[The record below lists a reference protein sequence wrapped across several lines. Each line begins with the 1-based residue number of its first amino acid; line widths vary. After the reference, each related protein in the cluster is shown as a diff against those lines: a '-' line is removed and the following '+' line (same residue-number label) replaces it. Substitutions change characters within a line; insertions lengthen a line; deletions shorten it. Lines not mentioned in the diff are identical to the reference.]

1 MIRALCLLATLCV
14 FSSASRSEE
23 TMSQADIESR
33 LQALEEELSRYR
45 QQLENSEEHKTEIE
59 DSLQRNEESIN
70 QLIKKIEHIE
80 HDLGQNRERISA
92 LEGRQSELT
101 QRKSE
106 QQELIEQ
113 QVRAAYEMGNQ
124 EYLKVLLNQEDPHD
138 LTRMLTYYD
147 YFNEARASQIN
158 QYNEVLTELEQ
169 VSADLNLTVQALAS
183 NHQALQDERSALASA
198 QHQKK
203 LSLQALRH
211 QIRST
216 GTEISKL
223 EGDRDHLEKLLT
235 HIVNQLTEM
244 PERFDG
250 TPFASMRG
258 QLVLPVVGNV
268 LATFGKKRNAGKLR
282 WEGLLIEADEGQPV
296 YAVHHGRVVFSDWLR
311 GFGLLL
317 IISHGEGYMSL
328 YGHNQALYLDTGDW
342 VSAGDLIATVGDSGG
357 QTKPGLYFEI
367 RIKGKPSDPQQWCVA
382 RSQRAA

>member
-1 MIRALCLLATLCV
+1 M
-14 FSSASRSEE
+14 F
-23 TMSQADIESR
+23 
-33 LQALEEELSRYR
+33 
-45 QQLENSEEHKTEIE
+45 HF
-59 DSLQRNEESIN
+59 
-70 QLIKKIEHIE
+70 
-80 HDLGQNRERISA
+80 
-92 LEGRQSELT
+92 
-101 QRKSE
+101 QRKDRI
-106 QQELIEQ
+106 QQQ
-113 QVRAAYEMGNQ
+113 
-124 EYLKVLLNQEDPHD
+124 YLKVLLNQEDPD
-138 LTRMLTYYD
+138 ALARMLVYYD